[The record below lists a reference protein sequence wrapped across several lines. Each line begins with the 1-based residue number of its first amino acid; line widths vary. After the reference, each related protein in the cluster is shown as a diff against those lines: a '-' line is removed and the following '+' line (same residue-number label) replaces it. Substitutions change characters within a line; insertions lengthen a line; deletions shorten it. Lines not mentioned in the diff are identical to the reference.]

1 MSIPIARARELAES
15 LRSSRLRNF
24 VAQSKAKQVL
34 RDVGEV
40 QSNYPAFEPD
50 LDDRITFIAYGLLAA
65 GCSLI
70 EQQQAA
76 EGREELRAAADML
89 ESAHRSNAANRSSSA
104 LHCLIAAMAFY
115 SCGQYS
121 RAFVAIRRVEW
132 TTAAATVL
140 GAFLTKNFENVIVS
154 LNGVLLAQQPTFDE
168 SRDFDDWALTIC
180 LCRSLALTV
189 EYAFTGD
196 RGLLE
201 QADSILHDAMTISEQ
216 AAHPAYWWLAR
227 LLRLMLADYGSSSL
241 WSVLPPHFDPNSQ
254 GDVGSYIQLLAFR
267 SPPVIELWDS
277 QISTLKLVLNTKNR
291 GGVVNLRTSGG
302 KTRVAELA
310 MLQTLVADPDSK
322 VLYLAPFRSLAFE
335 MERTFNAT
343 LSPLGYTVSQLYGG
357 SRFSRIDQDIVN
369 ESRITIATPEKAKAM
384 IRAAPDLFA
393 SVKLVVVD
401 EGHLLGGNER
411 NVKNE
416 VFLEHLRLLLEVRKA
431 RMLLLS
437 AVLPNAADLATW
449 IGGNENALA
458 KSDWKPSA
466 ERFGRLRWKKTGA
479 SIEWIGD
486 ERCFNPHFVDF
497 RDVPDI
503 TPTGKVKTRQFPKNK
518 TEAVAATA
526 VRLSA
531 LGPVLIF
538 AGQAQW
544 VPSMAKAV
552 NLAMGA
558 DSERFAWP
566 EVEWKVFESV
576 CNEEL
581 GADALVLTAARI
593 GVICH
598 SNALSPQVRIA
609 VEKLMAARAP
619 RVIVATTTLGQGV
632 NIGISS
638 VIVATTWIGQ
648 KAQITKRDFWNIC
661 GRAGRAFVD
670 GEGKVLFAIDATRT
684 AGQVKRDEMLA
695 KEYFDL
701 AGLDEVQSGLL
712 QVVKLLHELAN
723 DAGVSFETL
732 LEACANDSFDHCG
745 KAKDEI
751 ARVVDWIDDH
761 LLALHIAY
769 HPEDGA
775 EKIDWVD
782 DAFRN
787 SLAVIQER
795 ASLAAG
801 TESPVLALLQ
811 ARAKGVLVKVP
822 ANARK
827 AVVASGLPVSV
838 GVQAFAHLDTF
849 REMIDR
855 YLTAGQTLESL
866 YVVVSEFEKW
876 ARKYAAAIMEDMP
889 AQEVLDTIR
898 PRWLS
903 GVALR
908 LIIEACGDDAGDTCA
923 DCYGYKLSWLFHSIA
938 QKLDKIL
945 EESRVDALTTISLLL
960 ELGLPTEAASKV
972 FLAGVRS
979 RTAAVDLGRF
989 VRNPKVSVSKLRK
1002 ALLNKG
1008 TQEKIAR
1015 SVSPTTLEWLRLL
1028 SSEHPSPAPAL
1039 PPCAD
1044 FTLDAPAD
1052 VETLH
1057 VQTVEANT
1065 FLCSTDARYKFS
1077 TKSTEKFPFHAY
1089 ANKLEYVFVRAD
1101 DHWTLKT
1108 RYPSPTASADG
1119 DFIF

>member
-1 MSIPIARARELAES
+1 MSIPTAQARELAQS
-15 LRSSRLRNF
+15 LRSSRIRKF

-34 RDVGEV
+34 RDVGEAP
-40 QSNYPAFEPD
+40 SNYPAFEPD

-70 EQQQAA
+70 EQQQAT

-89 ESAHRSNAANRSSSA
+89 ESAHRSEAANRSSSA

-121 RAFVAIRRVEW
+121 RAFVVIRRVEW
-132 TTAAATVL
+132 ATAAATIV
-140 GAFLTKNFENVIVS
+140 GTFLRKDFANFIASVNS
-154 LNGVLLAQQPTFDE
+154 VLLVQQPTLEE
-168 SRDFDDWALTIC
+168 SRDFDDWALTVC
-180 LCRSLALTV
+180 VSRSLSLTV

-201 QADSILHDAMTISEQ
+201 EADRILHDAMTISEN
-216 AAHPAYWWLAR
+216 ASDPAYWWLAR
-227 LLRLMLADYGSSSL
+227 LLRLMLADYGAASL
-241 WSVLPPHFDPNSQ
+241 WAVLPPHFDPNSP
-254 GDVGSYIQLLAFR
+254 GDIGSYIQVLAFR
-267 SPPVIELWDS
+267 SPPVIELWES
-277 QISTLKLVLNTKNR
+277 QISTLKLVLNAKNR
-291 GGVVNLRTSGG
+291 GGVVNLRTSAG

-310 MLQTLVADPDSK
+310 MLQTLLADPNSK
-322 VLYLAPFRSLAFE
+322 VLFLAPFRSLAFE

-357 SRFSRIDQDIVN
+357 SRFSRVDQDIVN

-384 IRAAPDLFA
+384 IRAAPELFA

-449 IGGNENALA
+449 IGGNKDALA

-466 ERFGRLRWKKTGA
+466 ERFGTLRWKKSGA

-486 ERCFNPHFVDF
+486 ERCFNPHFVEF
-497 RDVPDI
+497 RDVPHV
-503 TPTGKVKTRQFPKNK
+503 TPKGKVKSRQFPKDK

-552 NLAMGA
+552 ILAMGT
-558 DSERFAWP
+558 DSESYAWP
-566 EVEWKVFESV
+566 EVAWKVFESV

-581 GADALVLTAARI
+581 GAGALELTAARF

-598 SNALSPQVRIA
+598 SNTLPTQVRIA

-638 VIVATTWIGQ
+638 VIVATTWIG
-648 KAQITKRDFWNIC
+648 KRTQITKRDFWNIC

-670 GEGKVLFAIDATRT
+670 GEGKVLFAIDATRKP
-684 AGQVKRDEMLA
+684 QQIRNDEKIA
-695 KEYFDL
+695 KDYFDL
-701 AGLDEVQSGLL
+701 AKLDEVESGLL
-712 QVVKLLHELAN
+712 QVVKRLQALAG
-723 DAGVSFETL
+723 DAGISFESL
-732 LEACANDSFDHCG
+732 LEACANDSFDRCNDAK
-745 KAKDEI
+745 KA
-751 ARVVDWIDDH
+751 VMQLVDLIDDN
-761 LLALHIAY
+761 LLALHVAY
-769 HPEDGA
+769 HPDDGNDA
-775 EKIDWVD
+775 IDWVD
-782 DAFRN
+782 DAFRE
-787 SLAVIQER
+787 SLAAIQER
-795 ASLAAG
+795 ASLKAG
-801 TESPVLALLQ
+801 TTSPVLAFLK
-811 ARAKGVLVKVP
+811 ARATGVLVKVP
-822 ANARK
+822 VNARR
-827 AVVASGLPVSV
+827 AVVAAGLPVSV
-838 GVQAFAHLDTF
+838 GVQAFSHLDTL
-849 REMIDR
+849 REMVDR
-855 YLTAGQTLESL
+855 YLTAGQSHKSL
-866 YVVVSEFEKW
+866 YIVVSEFEQW
-876 ARKYAAAIMEDMP
+876 AREYAAAIMADMP
-889 AQEVLDTIR
+889 AQDVLDTIR
-898 PRWLS
+898 PQWLS

-908 LIIEACGDDAGDTCA
+908 LIVETCGDDAKSTCA
-923 DCYGYKLSWLFHSIA
+923 DFYVYKLSWLFHAIA

-945 EESRVDALTTISLLL
+945 EEPRVDALTTISLLL

-989 VRNPKVSVSKLRK
+989 VKDPKVSVSKLRK
-1002 ALLNKG
+1002 ALLDNG
-1008 TQEKIAR
+1008 TQEKIAK
-1015 SVSPTTLEWLRLL
+1015 SVSPSTLEWLQLL
-1028 SSEHPSPAPAL
+1028 SSEHPSQAPTL

-1044 FTLDAPAD
+1044 FTLDTPAD

-1057 VQTVEANT
+1057 VRTVETNT

-1089 ANKLEYVFVRAD
+1089 ANSLEYVFVRAD

-1108 RYPSPTASADG
+1108 RYPSQTASVDD